1 MPLSSLVSDQGGS
14 LLHLFS
20 LSNMPGK
27 QLIKSAI
34 TLLKKGLM
42 RKRAP
47 LTREENP
54 SFLVFLLIP
63 SQRNETNLEIQKP
76 IYTPSIKLKKYR

>member
-1 MPLSSLVSDQGGS
+1 MPHSSLVSDQGGS

-54 SFLVFLLIP
+54 LSLFFCLFLAREMKLI
-63 SQRNETNLEIQKP
+63 SRSRNL
-76 IYTPSIKLKKYR
+76 SIRLALS